1 MKKKSEILI
10 NNGSREK
17 KNVEIL
23 TEKYEFMN
31 FGLKENRMGKNAE
44 DN

>member
-1 MKKKSEILI
+1 MKKKSEVLI

-17 KNVEIL
+17 TNVEIL
-23 TEKYEFMN
+23 TEKEFMN
-31 FGLKENRMGKNAE
+31 FGLKEDRMCMNVE

>member
-1 MKKKSEILI
+1 MKKSEILI

-17 KNVEIL
+17 TNVEIL

-31 FGLKENRMGKNAE
+31 FGLKEDRRART
-44 DN
+44 